1 MNPKMIRPIVQ
12 ALVALAKMGVQI
24 FITTH
29 DYFVQQEFNMLTV
42 YPELNP
48 DHLDICF
55 MSLFRDEDTGN
66 VRFELEKMAS
76 DLKHNAIMQEF
87 DASMIESR
95 GLSMVIKE
103 ESGLKFGFPDGDSVV
118 KFDDTKFYRNS
129 FNALPESKGVDFIS
143 TGQDA
148 ISFIEVK
155 NCLGDEGN
163 NRWRI
168 APDNQKHDTTA
179 TNNDVTGRDSFDI
192 EVSQKV
198 AMTLAALSGARS
210 FGRQKRFF

>member
-1 MNPKMIRPIVQ
+1 
-12 ALVALAKMGVQI
+12 
-24 FITTH
+24 
-29 DYFVQQEFNMLTV
+29 
-42 YPELNP
+42 
-48 DHLDICF
+48 
-55 MSLFRDEDTGN
+55 
-66 VRFELEKMAS
+66 
-76 DLKHNAIMQEF
+76 
-87 DASMIESR
+87 
-95 GLSMVIKE
+95 MVIKE

-210 FGRQKRFF
+210 FGDRKDSFEELQNSVTAVFSEKFTMDRMKKYVILFLEGDFGYKSNSKNMIMEKLQRSIRKKMRWLDCKVSVVDSDTYDKKIFMIVS